1 MHSNTCHCRYCLI
14 ERHPKLAD
22 KIKKRIVE
30 IEKSPYIDI
39 QVMAPQYRR
48 GKLVVS
54 KGCKDCHS
62 TKEVS
67 KIIFKGDMDASYV
80 PILPAK
86 MDRMPQEIYNE
97 KCNIARMK
105 WLELIVVTDND
116 LDRIK
121 KHFTIFLREVGL
133 VP

>member
-1 MHSNTCHCRYCLI
+1 MRWKLLNHKSNCTCELCDPAPSNT
-14 ERHPKLAD
+14 AN
-22 KIKKRIVE
+22 
-30 IEKSPYIDI
+30 IEKLSNLE
-39 QVMAPQYRR
+39 YRR

-62 TKEVS
+62 TKE
-67 KIIFKGDMDASYV
+67 DASYV